1 MNSAKKPW
9 KSLTISELYQFFGC
23 LICLGLYKYPLCH
36 YLWSSS
42 GVLAQVPLLKNCF
55 ESILR
60 NFHFKDHGFAPE
72 KDN

>member
-1 MNSAKKPW
+1 MNSAQKPW
-9 KSLTISELYQFFGC
+9 KSLTISELYQFFGY
-23 LICLGLYKYPLCH
+23 LIRLELYKYPLHH

-42 GVLAQVPLLKNCF
+42 RVLAQVPLSKNCF

-60 NFHFKDHGFAPE
+60 NFHFKDRGFAPE